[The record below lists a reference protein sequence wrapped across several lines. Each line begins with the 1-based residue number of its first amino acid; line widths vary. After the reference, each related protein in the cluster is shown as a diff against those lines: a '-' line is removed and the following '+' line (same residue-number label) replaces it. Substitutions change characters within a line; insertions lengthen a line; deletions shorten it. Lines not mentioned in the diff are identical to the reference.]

1 MDFEQGSVSLA
12 RDMAGIK
19 PLYYHA
25 GKSLI
30 FGSPLHQILSLPSHA
45 PHALS
50 RENMV
55 EYSALGYM
63 VAPDRIY
70 SNIKQVRP
78 GESIS
83 ISLHPMVQKK
93 SGPYYMYA
101 RAGEHEAKTS
111 QPYWAV

>member
-1 MDFEQGSVSLA
+1 
-12 RDMAGIK
+12 MAGIK

-30 FGSPLHQILSLPSHA
+30 FGSPLNQILSLPSDG
-45 PHALS
+45 PYALS

-55 EYSALGYM
+55 DYFALGYM
-63 VAPDRIY
+63 VAPDTIY
-70 SNIKQVRP
+70 RNIKQVRP

-83 ISLHPMVQKK
+83 FSLHPMVLKK
-93 SGPYYMYA
+93 SGPYYTYA

-111 QPYWAV
+111 QTCWAA